1 MTKLFYKD
9 SLHKELC
16 TVYKTIIYDNYR
28 EYYGRKDGHTQ
39 FQMWNVVT
47 DLDLLK
53 IGAKR
58 SVEMNEP
65 EIEREEG

>member
-1 MTKLFYKD
+1 MTKLLYKD

-16 TVYKTIIYDNYR
+16 KVYKIIIYDNYSK
-28 EYYGRKDGHTQ
+28 YYGKKEGHNQ
-39 FQMWNVVT
+39 FQMWSAVT
-47 DLDLLK
+47 DLNLLK

-65 EIEREEG
+65 EIEQEEG